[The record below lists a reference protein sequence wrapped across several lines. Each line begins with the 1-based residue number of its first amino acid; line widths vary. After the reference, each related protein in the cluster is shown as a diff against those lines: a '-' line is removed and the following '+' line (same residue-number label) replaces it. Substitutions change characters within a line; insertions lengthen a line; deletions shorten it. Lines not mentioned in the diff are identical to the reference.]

1 MTHTVKRTFA
11 MLLLAFFGSAL
22 LYNCEPDA
30 DSLGE
35 QLFIGDAVQGNEK
48 SYSLIAY
55 NIDNKDSLSSDAS
68 KLISQINTSGISPA
82 TAVLGAF
89 KEDQFG
95 MQKASFVS
103 QLRLSQYDF
112 DFGTAPKVD
121 SVVLVIKPGSEAQY
135 KKDSVDARP
144 AADIDFL
151 VGSETVKASIEK
163 KFYPVVKYGRGKI
176 GTEDVL
182 YHVNVQEVTT
192 FLDANN
198 KAQTKSNFPVSTGN
212 LLGTTT
218 FNGNLSAVTVTR
230 KSDNASLF
238 TGDIGMRIPL
248 DKNYFQTKILDKN
261 KKPELQNAAN
271 FIRHVNGI
279 RISVDELNGYLF
291 QFSPNNT
298 EVLMYYSNET
308 TTNGT
313 TTRTQQTPYRLTLAG
328 ARLGQ
333 YEYNRAGSA
342 WADASGNDKLFLQ
355 GMGGPSI
362 AVKIDE
368 SEINDMKALYN
379 NDKAAIISARIRIY
393 VDNDAE
399 NVNAS
404 WNNKYPKPQ
413 YLTLVTAV
421 DNTNLVPDGY
431 TADLLAGFGL
441 LNSFTDKN
449 PAYYEFVVTK
459 TIKDI
464 IEKKGVI
471 TDDDNKPL
479 IINAGDFI
487 KDTSSAYYGFKYT
500 TRAFA
505 MDRAVFVG
513 SIPGNKYGIAL
524 KVTYGTKK

>member
-35 QLFIGDAVQGNEK
+35 QLFIKDATQGNEK

-55 NIDNKDSLSSDAS
+55 NIDNKDSISSDAS
-68 KLISQINTSGISPA
+68 RLINQINTNGVSPS

-89 KEDQFG
+89 SEGQFG

-121 SVVLVIKPGSEAQY
+121 SVVLVVRPANETQY

-151 VGSETVKASIEK
+151 VGTETIKASIEK
-163 KFYPVVKYGRGKI
+163 KFYPAVKFGRGKI
-176 GTEDVL
+176 GSTDVL
-182 YHVNVQEVTT
+182 YHVKVQEVTT

-198 KAQTKSNFPVSTGN
+198 VALQKSNAPISTGD
-212 LLGTTT
+212 LLGSTT
-218 FNGNLSAVTVTR
+218 FNGNYSDVTVSK
-230 KSDNASLF
+230 KSDNTNVFL
-238 TGDIGMRIPL
+238 GGVGMRIPL
-248 DKNYFQTKILDKN
+248 DKNIFQTKILDKN
-261 KKPELQNAAN
+261 KKPELLNAAN
-271 FIRHVNGI
+271 FVRYFKGL
-279 RISVDELNGYLF
+279 RISVDETDGYLF
-291 QFSPNNT
+291 QFSPENT
-298 EVLMYYSNET
+298 EVIMYYSNET
-308 TTNGT
+308 TSGGT
-313 TTRTQQTPYRLTLAG
+313 TTRAQQTPFKFTLGG

-333 YEYNRAGSA
+333 YEYNRGASA
-342 WADASGNDKLFLQ
+342 WATRPTDNTETGNEKLFLQ

-362 AVKIDE
+362 AVKMRGTTID
-368 SEINDMKALYN
+368 SLRTMYQ
-379 NDKAAIISARIRIY
+379 NDKAAIINARIRIY
-393 VDNDAE
+393 TDPTDWA
-399 NVNAS
+399 
-404 WNNKYPKPQ
+404 NNYQKPQ
-413 YLTLVTAV
+413 KLTMVTAA
-421 DNTNLVPDGY
+421 TSPTTSALLPDGF
-431 TADLLAGFGL
+431 TSDLTAGFGL
-441 LNSFTDKN
+441 FNGYDLDKN
-449 PAYYEFVVTK
+449 PAYYEFYITK
-459 TIKDI
+459 TLKDI
-464 IEKKGVI
+464 VEGGA
-471 TDDDNKPL
+471 TNKPF

-487 KDTSSAYYGFKYT
+487 KDTSSILAGFKYT

-513 SIPGNKYGIAL
+513 TVNNPNRIQL